1 MFKKKNVFY
10 IADFSLPN
18 KSAYSLHVLKICDAF
33 NEINTYK
40 INLLIPFIKKNYSS
54 KKIKNDF
61 LLKKKPKIKHFNKKK
76 KTLNFF
82 SRIAFSFKILL
93 YIKKNDPR
101 IVISRSIIP
110 SILLALFNVK
120 NTLEIHSE
128 LSGFTKIFFSI
139 IKINF
144 IGKNLKFIF
153 INEYLRKK
161 FNIKKEKSIILY
173 DAVDYRDFKPS
184 SRKTFKNCCF
194 YSGSFAKGKALEII
208 MKVAKK
214 LPHINFHLYGNP
226 DTIYKKKIY
235 KLNNIFFKGYVN
247 YSRLVLLINNY
258 KVLLMPYKKNVGVL
272 IKDLNV
278 AKYFSPLKM
287 YDYLASGKIIIA
299 SDLPVY
305 RDVLKNNINAIIL
318 KEDMDMWSRMIT
330 KALKTKQYNY
340 LGVAGR
346 KISKN
351 YSWKSRIIK
360 IINFQSE

>member
-1 MFKKKNVFY
+1 MYKKKNVFY

-33 NEINTYK
+33 NEINKNK
-40 INLLIPFIKKNYSS
+40 INLLLPHIHKNYSD

-61 LLKKKPKIKHFNKKK
+61 LLKKKPKIKYFNNKKK
-76 KTLNFF
+76 RLNFF
-82 SRIAFSFKILL
+82 SRIAFYFKILL
-93 YIKKNDPR
+93 YIKKNDHR
-101 IVISRSIIP
+101 IIISRSIIP

-120 NTLEIHSE
+120 NILEIHTE

-161 FNIKKEKSIILY
+161 FKIKKEKSIILY

-184 SRKTFKNCCF
+184 NRKTFKNCCF

-208 MKVAKK
+208 FKVAKK
-214 LPHINFHLYGNP
+214 LPKIDFHLYGNQE
-226 DTIYKKKIY
+226 TIYNKKIK
-235 KLNNIFFKGYVN
+235 KLKNVFFRGYLN
-247 YSRLVLLINNY
+247 YSKLVLAINNY

-287 YDYLASGKIIIA
+287 YEYLASGKIIIA

-305 RDVLKNNINAIIL
+305 RYILKNNINSIIL
-318 KEDMDMWSRMIT
+318 KEDINMWSRMIT
-330 KALKTKQYNY
+330 KALKTKQYNH
-340 LGVAGR
+340 LGIAGR

>member
-33 NEINTYK
+33 NEINKFK
-40 INLLIPFIKKNYSS
+40 IKLLIPHIKKNYSI

-61 LLKKKPKIKHFNKKK
+61 LLKKKPEIKYFYNKKK
-76 KTLNFF
+76 QLNFF
-82 SRIAFSFKILL
+82 SRVLFSFKIL
-93 YIKKNDPR
+93 IFVKKIEPE
-101 IVISRSIIP
+101 IIISRSIVP
-110 SILLALFNVK
+110 SIILALFNIK

-139 IKINF
+139 TKLNYVK
-144 IGKNLKFIF
+144 KNIKFIF

-161 FNIKKEKSIILY
+161 FYVNKNRSIILY
-173 DAVDYRDFKPS
+173 DAVDYRDFRPS
-184 SRKTFKNCCF
+184 NRKTYKDCCF

-208 MKVAKK
+208 IKVAKK
-214 LPHINFHLYGNP
+214 LPDIKFHLYGNP
-226 DTIYKKKIY
+226 DTIYKKKVEE
-235 KLNNIFFKGYVN
+235 LNNVFFKGYVN
-247 YSRLVLLINNY
+247 YSKLVILINNY

-287 YDYLASGKIIIA
+287 FDYLASGKTIIA

-305 RDVLKNNINAIIL
+305 RDILKNNINAIIL
-318 KEDMDMWSRMIT
+318 KDDVKMWSKMISR
-330 KALKTKQYNY
+330 ALKSKNY
-340 LGVAGR
+340 DNLGKNAR

-351 YSWKSRIIK
+351 YSWKSRITK
-360 IINFQSE
+360 IINFQTQ

>member
-1 MFKKKNVFY
+1 M
-10 IADFSLPN
+10 
-18 KSAYSLHVLKICDAF
+18 
-33 NEINTYK
+33 
-40 INLLIPFIKKNYSS
+40 
-54 KKIKNDF
+54 
-61 LLKKKPKIKHFNKKK
+61 
-76 KTLNFF
+76 
-82 SRIAFSFKILL
+82 
-93 YIKKNDPR
+93 
-101 IVISRSIIP
+101 
-110 SILLALFNVK
+110 ALFNVK

-184 SRKTFKNCCF
+184 NRKAFKNCCF
-194 YSGSFAKGKALEII
+194 YCGSFAKGKALEII

-226 DTIYKKKIY
+226 DTIYKKKIN
-235 KLNNIFFKGYVN
+235 KLNNIFFKGYIN
-247 YSRLVLLINNY
+247 YSKVVLLINNY

>member
-1 MFKKKNVFY
+1 MFNKKNVFY

-33 NEINTYK
+33 NEINKFK
-40 INLLIPFIKKNYSS
+40 IKLLIPHIRKNYSI

-61 LLKKKPKIKHFNKKK
+61 LLKKQPQIKHFYNTKKQ
-76 KTLNFF
+76 LNFF
-82 SRIAFSFKILL
+82 SRVLFSFKILF
-93 YIKKNDPR
+93 YIIKKEPE
-101 IVISRSIIP
+101 IIISRSIVP
-110 SILLALFNVK
+110 SLILALFNIR

-128 LSGFTKIFFSI
+128 LSGFTRVFFSI
-139 IKINF
+139 VKINYVN
-144 IGKNLKFIF
+144 KNLKFIF

-161 FNIKKEKSIILY
+161 FNIKKNRSIILY

-184 SRKTFKNCCF
+184 NKKTYENCCF

-208 MKVAKK
+208 FKVAKK
-214 LPHINFHLYGNP
+214 LPNIKFHLYGNP
-226 DTIYKKKIY
+226 DTIYQKKIE
-235 KLNNIFFKGYVN
+235 KLNNIFFKGYIN
-247 YSRLVLLINNY
+247 YSKLVVLINNY

-287 YDYLASGKIIIA
+287 FDYLASGKTIIA

-305 RDVLKNNINAIIL
+305 RNILKNNINAIIL
-318 KEDMDMWSRMIT
+318 KDDVKMWSKMISR
-330 KALKTKQYNY
+330 ALKSKKYDN
-340 LGVAGR
+340 LGKAAR

-360 IINFQSE
+360 IINFQTQ